1 MCNSMSCKSGA
12 GSAAEAM
19 HDYGQSGVINGMPVA
34 SAHPSASFGFMPPH
48 GYMPPTPR
56 GPGAGGYSYPHA
68 SEQYP
73 RSSANDFYN
82 SNVNGSMDNGSMAMG
97 ANDGFYYPS
106 SYYQQQQYPYS
117 QGGMMMNNY
126 QNYSSGSTNGHHP
139 GMRMDSRSA
148 GHDGRHGSFHEKND
162 YSMPFSRHVSF
173 DQSARNGSLPTVP
186 HNGNIVSTQKQELA
200 ATVGNNHSTPN
211 LEE

>member
-1 MCNSMSCKSGA
+1 
-12 GSAAEAM
+12 
-19 HDYGQSGVINGMPVA
+19 
-34 SAHPSASFGFMPPH
+34 
-48 GYMPPTPR
+48 
-56 GPGAGGYSYPHA
+56 
-68 SEQYP
+68 
-73 RSSANDFYN
+73 
-82 SNVNGSMDNGSMAMG
+82 
-97 ANDGFYYPS
+97 
-106 SYYQQQQYPYS
+106 
-117 QGGMMMNNY
+117 MMNNY